1 MIGRQIK
8 LLKLL
13 YKQNEYKPAS
23 FFSKALS
30 VSTKTIY
37 SDIKEL
43 NCLTKRFHVSL
54 QVAPR
59 NGILLVGSKD
69 DVKSLFKH
77 IGQEDYS
84 NKFDTFSPDFRRFN
98 IVKRVFLNSENPS
111 LEELSKEFMVS
122 KTSIY
127 KDLEIIEKVLIN
139 CEIHILT
146 DNDGIRVVGKELAV
160 QKSVKQFIFS
170 NILNNSMIDLQQK
183 LTMIIEEEVITKVS
197 KLLFED
203 YAELTEEVSEY
214 YIKSLLVT
222 IIIQVQR
229 LKHGF
234 HMEVEETFLFNNI
247 RYMETYIVSNSMVE
261 LLSKEFNIKFHTED
275 VEFLCKQ
282 LFAHRITNNVKGSNT
297 EYSDIIKRLIERMS
311 KIEKV
316 DLSNDK
322 RLYRSLLYHLPAMIL
337 RLKRGIE
344 IKNPVLDMIKDQY
357 SKMFSIVWYALSI
370 IEMEYDVSLND
381 DEVSLI
387 VIYFQIALDSISKAN
402 NIVIICPY
410 GVSSSQFIYSKVI
423 QLLPAKDNFEVSSL
437 KKLYLS
443 DLDNVD
449 LIISTVDIN
458 DIEVPIVKVSP
469 LLSSEDCSNIMMAY
483 SKYIL
488 DKKNRIIFSERLE
501 NFTFPCLSKFIDPS
515 LIKLN
520 VAFSSKEECLNFM
533 ISELERREYVGE
545 RFRKSIFNRE
555 KMGVTSLDSGTAL
568 PHADPTTVKKSSVS
582 IVTLKHPI
590 KWGGIDVCLVIMVS
604 FSENDIYQFRDVI
617 TETYQLIEKSE
628 YVREVLKISTI
639 EEMADLFYQ

>member
-8 LLKLL
+8 LLELL
-13 YKQNEYKPAS
+13 YKQTEYKPAS

-43 NCLTKRFHVSL
+43 NCLIKRFYVKL
-54 QVAPR
+54 QVIPR

-69 DVKSLFKH
+69 NIKSLFQH
-77 IGQEDYS
+77 IDNENSS
-84 NKFDTFSPDFRRFN
+84 NDFDVFSPDFRRFN
-98 IVKRVFLNSENPS
+98 IVKRVFLDSNNPS

-127 KDLEIIEKVLIN
+127 KDLEIIEKIIAN
-139 CEIHILT
+139 DEMGILT
-146 DNDGIRVVGKELAV
+146 DNDGIRVVGKELSI
-160 QKSVKQFIFS
+160 QKSVKQFIFA
-170 NILNNSMIDLQQK
+170 NIINNDMIDLQKK
-183 LTMIIEEEVITKVS
+183 LKLMFDEEIIIKIS

-222 IIIQVQR
+222 IITQVQR
-229 LKHGF
+229 LKRGF
-234 HMEVEETFLFNNI
+234 HMEAEETFLFNNI

-261 LLSKEFNIKFHTED
+261 LLNKELNIKFYTED
-275 VEFLCKQ
+275 IEFLCKQ
-282 LFAHRITNNVKGSNT
+282 LFAHRITNNTKISNT
-297 EYSDIIKRLIERMS
+297 EYSDIIKILIERMS

-316 DLSNDK
+316 DLSSDK

-370 IEMEYDVSLND
+370 LETEYDISLND

-387 VIYFQIALDSISKAN
+387 VIYFQIALNSVSKAN

-410 GVSSSQFIYSKVI
+410 GVSSSQFIHSKVI
-423 QLLPAKDNFEVSSL
+423 QLLPSKDNFEISSL
-437 KKLYLS
+437 KKLYSSNLN
-443 DLDNVD
+443 NVD
-449 LIISTVDIN
+449 LIISTVEITDI
-458 DIEVPIVKVSP
+458 DVPVVKVSP
-469 LLSSEDCSNIMMAY
+469 LLSSEDCSNIMKAY

-488 DKKNRIIFSERLE
+488 DKKNRNIFLERLE

-520 VAFSSKEECLNFM
+520 VDLDSKEECLNFL
-533 ISELERREYVGE
+533 ISELELRGYVGE

-555 KMGVTSLDSGTAL
+555 KMGVTSLDSGAAL

-590 KWGGIDVCLVIMVS
+590 KWGGIDVSLVIMVS

-628 YVREVLKISTI
+628 YVKEVLKIKTV

>member
-54 QVAPR
+54 QVIPR
-59 NGILLVGSKD
+59 NGILLIGSKD
-69 DVKSLFKH
+69 EIKSLFKY
-77 IGQEDYS
+77 IGKENCSS
-84 NKFDTFSPDFRRFN
+84 NFDVFSPSFIRFN
-98 IVKRVFLNSENPS
+98 IIKRVFLDSENPS
-111 LEELSKEFMVS
+111 LEELSKEFVVS

-127 KDLEIIEKVLIN
+127 KDLEAIEKILIN

-146 DNDGIRVVGKELAV
+146 DNDGIRVVGKELSI
-160 QKSVKQFIFS
+160 QKSVKQFIFA
-170 NILNNSMIDLQQK
+170 NIPNISMIDLQQK
-183 LTMIIEEEVITKVS
+183 LTMLIGEEVITKVS

-229 LKHGF
+229 LKCGF
-234 HMEVEETFLFNNI
+234 HMEAEETFLFNNI

-261 LLSKEFNIKFHTED
+261 LLSKELNIKFHMED

-282 LFAHRITNNVKGSNT
+282 LFAHRITNNIKGSNT

-370 IEMEYDVSLND
+370 LEIEYDVSLND

-458 DIEVPIVKVSP
+458 DIEVPVVKVSL
-469 LLSSEDCSNIMMAY
+469 LLSSEDCSNIMRAY

-488 DKKNRIIFSERLE
+488 DKKNRTIFSENLE
-501 NFTFPCLSKFIDPS
+501 NFTFPCLYKFIDPS

-520 VAFSSKEECLNFM
+520 LDFGSKEECLNFM
-533 ISELERREYVGE
+533 ISELEQRGYVGE

-555 KMGVTSLDSGTAL
+555 KMGVTSLDSGAAL

-628 YVREVLKISTI
+628 YVREVLKINTT
-639 EEMADLFYQ
+639 EEMVDLFYQ

>member
-54 QVAPR
+54 QVIPR
-59 NGILLVGSKD
+59 NGILLIGSKD
-69 DVKSLFKH
+69 EIKSLFKY
-77 IGQEDYS
+77 ISKENCSS
-84 NKFDTFSPDFRRFN
+84 NFDVFSPSFRRFN
-98 IVKRVFLNSENPS
+98 IIKRVFLDSENPS
-111 LEELSKEFMVS
+111 LEELSKEFVVS

-127 KDLEIIEKVLIN
+127 KDLEAIEKILIN

-146 DNDGIRVVGKELAV
+146 DNDGIRVVGKELSI
-160 QKSVKQFIFS
+160 QKSVKQFIFA
-170 NILNNSMIDLQQK
+170 NIPNISMIDLQQK
-183 LTMIIEEEVITKVS
+183 LTMLIGEEVITKVS

-229 LKHGF
+229 LKCGF
-234 HMEVEETFLFNNI
+234 HMEAEETFLFNNI

-261 LLSKEFNIKFHTED
+261 LLSKELNIKFHMED

-282 LFAHRITNNVKGSNT
+282 LFAHRITNNIKGSNT

-370 IEMEYDVSLND
+370 LEIEYDVSLND

-458 DIEVPIVKVSP
+458 DIEVPVVKVSL
-469 LLSSEDCSNIMMAY
+469 LLSSEDCSNIMRAY

-488 DKKNRIIFSERLE
+488 DKKNRTIFSENLE
-501 NFTFPCLSKFIDPS
+501 NFTFPCLYKFIDPS

-520 VAFSSKEECLNFM
+520 LDFGSKEECLNFM
-533 ISELERREYVGE
+533 ISELEQRGYVGE

-555 KMGVTSLDSGTAL
+555 KMGVTSLDSGAAL

-628 YVREVLKISTI
+628 YVREVLKINTT
-639 EEMADLFYQ
+639 EEMVDLFYQ